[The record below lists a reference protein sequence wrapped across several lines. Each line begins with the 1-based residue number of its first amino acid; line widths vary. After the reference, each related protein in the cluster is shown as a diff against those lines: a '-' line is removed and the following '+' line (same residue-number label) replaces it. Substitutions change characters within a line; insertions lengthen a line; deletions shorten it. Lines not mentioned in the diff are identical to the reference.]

1 MAPEKVDQDV
11 YEGEFSHGFKVNATG
26 VTRLTT
32 SSRPVEGNHP
42 RFVRV
47 DDPDQLLQ

>member
-11 YEGEFSHGFKVNATG
+11 YEGELSNGFKVTVSG

-32 SSRPVEGNHP
+32 SSRPVEGDHP
-42 RFVRV
+42 RSVRV
-47 DDPDQLLQ
+47 DDPDQLIQ